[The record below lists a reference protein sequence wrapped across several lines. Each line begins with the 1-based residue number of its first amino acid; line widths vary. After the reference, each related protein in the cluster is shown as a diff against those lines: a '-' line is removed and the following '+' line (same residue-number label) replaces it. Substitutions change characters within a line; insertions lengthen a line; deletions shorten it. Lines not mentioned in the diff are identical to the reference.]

1 MKFSKSPQRGKST
14 ASAAPNT
21 DIGSLPQD
29 KMNQLWQQINTEGF
43 QKSNNGDGSS
53 VDNSLEVR
61 R

>member
-14 ASAAPNT
+14 ASAAPNN

-29 KMNQLWQQINTEGF
+29 KMNQLWQQINTEGH
-43 QKSNNGDGSS
+43 KSNNGDGSS
-53 VDNSLEVR
+53 VDNSFEVR